1 VIDYAMLKRRRLE
14 DRVRLGEAER
24 LMQGHNFS
32 TLFLMLRMRESAMPF
47 KSDNT
52 TNRWVQRMVRPG
64 LIRKLVR
71 GLFTFDKPEEK
82 P

>member
-1 VIDYAMLKRRRLE
+1 VIDYAMLKRRRQD
-14 DRVRLGEAER
+14 DRVRLGEAKR
-24 LMQGHNFS
+24 LMRGKNFS
-32 TLFLMLRMRESAMPF
+32 TLFLFRVMRESALPF

-52 TNRWVQRMVRPG
+52 TNRWVQRMVRLG

-71 GLFTFDKPEEK
+71 GLFTFDKAEEK